1 MVTLIHLHPVMT
13 TLMIQ
18 WQSLVI
24 VTKALHIEKP
34 KIFSLVL
41 YRKSLPNLCPHCRSP
56 KQ

>member
-1 MVTLIHLHPVMT
+1 MVTLIHFHPVMT

-18 WQSLVI
+18 WQSLVV

-41 YRKSLPNLCPHCRSP
+41 YRKKFAQPLSTL
-56 KQ
+56 QIT